1 MIHIMNKTAAHPP
14 ATATVANEDA
24 GMLGI
29 LQVARVLQTQL
40 EAALDSVGLSAPKY
54 HALEALVRADDSVPL
69 SVLADRQQCVRSN
82 ITQLVDRLEADG
94 LVKRVNDPE
103 DRRCVRA
110 VITELGA
117 ERFAAGTE
125 AIRKVQADLTAG
137 VSAADRAHFLRILSE
152 FQAR

>member
-1 MIHIMNKTAAHPP
+1 MNDIVTPQP
-14 ATATVANEDA
+14 APTKAANEDA

-29 LQVARVLQTQL
+29 LQVARVLQTRL
-40 EAALDSVGLSAPKY
+40 EAALESVGLSAPKY

-94 LVKRVNDPE
+94 LVKRVDDPA

-125 AIRKVQADLTAG
+125 AIRKVQSDLTAG
-137 VSAADRAHFLRILSE
+137 ISAADRANFLRVLSE
-152 FQAR
+152 FQGR